1 MQLTVSL
8 PDLPPGGRLYADAIE
23 RLGFLNQS
31 GIESSALTFTEI
43 VHGCPWADETDRNV
57 IKQMSAAYL
66 SGLKMTDP
74 FAISPMDKQDN
85 A

>member
-1 MQLTVSL
+1 M
-8 PDLPPGGRLYADAIE
+8 DAID

-57 IKQMSAAYL
+57 IKEMSVAYI
-66 SGLKMTDP
+66 SGLEMTDP
-74 FAISPMDKQDN
+74 FAISPVDK
-85 A
+85 